1 MKQKI
6 DWKRFVPHIIAVLL
20 FLTLTLVY
28 FAPVLEGRDV
38 RQADVAGSLGCPRLS
53 RGERR
58 IFILVEFNVLRNA
71 M

>member
-6 DWKRFVPHIIAVLL
+6 DWKRFVPHVIAVLL

-38 RQADVAGSLGCPRLS
+38 RQADVAGSLGWGKDARDYHEESGLYS
-53 RGERR
+53 YWS
-58 IFILVEFNVLRNA
+58 N
-71 M
+71 